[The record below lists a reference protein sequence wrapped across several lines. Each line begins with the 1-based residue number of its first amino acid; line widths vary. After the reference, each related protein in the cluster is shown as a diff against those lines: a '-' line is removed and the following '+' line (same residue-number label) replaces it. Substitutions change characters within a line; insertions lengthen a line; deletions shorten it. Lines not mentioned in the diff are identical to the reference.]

1 MNQDDN
7 TPNWLR
13 PKELEAVYA
22 ISRTV
27 ILSEDVESALNKIVQ
42 IVRSVLIF
50 DNMVLYTCTNDGL
63 LEPTYAKAIG
73 RGRSR
78 EADLTWGD
86 AIAQKAFHTKET
98 VTHLEK
104 SENLQK
110 DRTDIRLSLGVPVMH
125 SEQSIGALV
134 FIRFGGP
141 VFLPDHIQLAEFIAV
156 HVAQLLDHHQLVE
169 RIASLEAKRR
179 LDSLQEDFIATISHE
194 LLTPLG
200 FVKGYATTLLRE
212 DITWDEQSRHEFLT
226 IIDDEA
232 DRLRELI
239 DNLMDSSRLQTGT
252 LNMSFQPIRLDTMLK
267 DIILRATSRNE
278 NLKIELNIK
287 SPGLK
292 ILADPTRLA
301 QVFDNILNNADKYAT
316 GSPITIT
323 VVQQQERVCIAIK
336 DKGPGIPVEHLDKIF
351 LRFYRIPNQSAAVRG
366 TGLGLYICRKIIQA
380 HNGEIEAESIEG
392 KGTTFNIYLPLPS
405 T

>member
-1 MNQDDN
+1 MSEGDN

-27 ILSEDVESALNKIVQ
+27 ILSEDVESALNKIVRL
-42 IVRSVLIF
+42 VRSVLIF
-50 DNMVLYTCTNDGL
+50 DNMVLYTCKKDGM
-63 LEPTYAKAIG
+63 LEPIYAKAIG

-78 EADLTWGD
+78 EADLSWGEV
-86 AIAQKAFHTKET
+86 IAQKTYQNRET
-98 VTHLEK
+98 VTHVEELK
-104 SENLQK
+104 SDHH

-125 SEQSIGALV
+125 GDQAMGALV

-179 LDSLQEDFIATISHE
+179 LDSLQDDFIATISHE

-200 FVKGYATTLLRE
+200 FIKGYATTLLRE
-212 DITWDEQSRHEFLT
+212 DISWDEQSRHEFLS

-239 DNLMDSSRLQTGT
+239 DNFMDSSRLQTGT
-252 LNMSFQPIRLDTMLK
+252 LNMSFQPTRLDTMLK
-267 DIILRATSRNE
+267 DIVLRATSRNE
-278 NLKIELNIK
+278 NMNIK
-287 SPGLK
+287 LDIKTPGLK
-292 ILADPTRLA
+292 ILADPARLA
-301 QVFDNILNNADKYAT
+301 QVFDNILNNADKYAPH
-316 GSPITIT
+316 SLITIA
-323 VVQQQERVCIAIK
+323 VVEQKKRVSIAIK
-336 DKGPGIPVEHLDKIF
+336 DKGPGIPAEHLDKIF
-351 LRFYRIPNQSAAVRG
+351 LRFYRIPNQNTAVRG
-366 TGLGLYICRKIIQA
+366 TGLGLYICRKIIQT
-380 HNGEIEAESIEG
+380 HNGEIEAESTEG

>member
-1 MNQDDN
+1 MSEGDN

-27 ILSEDVESALNKIVQ
+27 ILSEDVESALNKIVRL
-42 IVRSVLIF
+42 VRSVLIF
-50 DNMVLYTCTNDGL
+50 DNMVLYTCKKDGM
-63 LEPTYAKAIG
+63 LEPIYAKAIG

-78 EADLTWGD
+78 EADLSWGEV
-86 AIAQKAFHTKET
+86 IAQKTYQNRET
-98 VTHLEK
+98 VTHVEELK
-104 SENLQK
+104 SDHH

-125 SEQSIGALV
+125 GDQAMGALV

-179 LDSLQEDFIATISHE
+179 LDSLQDDFIATISHE

-200 FVKGYATTLLRE
+200 FIKGYATTLLRE
-212 DITWDEQSRHEFLT
+212 DISWDEQSRHEFLS

-239 DNLMDSSRLQTGT
+239 DNFMDSSRLQTGT
-252 LNMSFQPIRLDTMLK
+252 LNMSFQPTRLDTMLK
-267 DIILRATSRNE
+267 DIVMRATSRNE
-278 NLKIELNIK
+278 NMNIK
-287 SPGLK
+287 LDIKTPGLK
-292 ILADPTRLA
+292 IMADPARLA
-301 QVFDNILNNADKYAT
+301 QVFDNILNNADKYAPH
-316 GSPITIT
+316 SLITIA
-323 VVQQQERVCIAIK
+323 VVEQKKRVRIAIK
-336 DKGPGIPVEHLDKIF
+336 DKGPGIPAEHLDKVF
-351 LRFYRIPNQSAAVRG
+351 LRFYRIPNQNTAVRG
-366 TGLGLYICRKIIQA
+366 TGLGLYICRKIIQT
-380 HNGEIEAESIEG
+380 HNGEIEAESTEG